1 MTAMKRIVL
10 FPMMLLF
17 ALACSKGDPSGTAD
31 TPGDD
36 TPQEIEIS
44 SFTVQKNLNLA
55 VDGGTVSLPV
65 TTEPADASLRRFAR
79 LEVEPEGI
87 IEVSASDKELSVT
100 PLEKGSAVLTIRPQF
115 GPGTPAKVNIT
126 VAAAIK
132 SLSLSAASGLSGGT
146 LTVGSGETVQVKAT
160 VRNEDNKIVEA
171 QLVWKILEGSDLI
184 SLDGDGKVT
193 GLKGNGTA
201 RIRCEVATK
210 PTEVYAELPVKTI
223 WAPQEIVMKDEAD
236 WNGEVRLTPGHV
248 TTRQF
253 KVLPPEAPQ
262 DLTFVGGSNTYLS
275 YKVTKQSGEW
285 GCSVQFTFN
294 NPCEGKVPI
303 SITAGKV
310 TKVLPVYLDLYKD
323 SAPKPGDYIYYK
335 ASDGTFRA
343 SDCGRR
349 FKTRF
354 EGGDDLTPKAP
365 QPQAGEEYIG
375 VLVRAELP
383 IEGQEFLGGGRAR
396 SGLPGFMMDG
406 RKYHGLVMAKENA
419 GDPCKWSPVSYNI
432 KNEGVSNEA
441 WGHVGYL
448 NLLTYNQ
455 TAQDSYKIT
464 AAEVVRQYAQSHPV
478 GTSSSG
484 WFLPGI
490 YDMSGETTYFT
501 TALEKEFALSAE
513 GMKDATGTYLTFW
526 TVTQWPYS
534 GSVGNMKDF
543 AHVWTAGPSATDGR
557 KSDPL
562 PVRAMLWL

>member
-1 MTAMKRIVL
+1 MKKIVL
-10 FPMMLLF
+10 LPLILSLVLSCGKEPQTE
-17 ALACSKGDPSGTAD
+17 AAGNNEDNQ
-31 TPGDD
+31 
-36 TPQEIEIS
+36 PQEIEIS
-44 SFTVQKNLNLA
+44 SFKVGNNLVLA
-55 VDGGTVSLPV
+55 VDGGTVRLPV
-65 TTEPADASLRRFAR
+65 ETDPADASLRRFAR
-79 LEVEPEGI
+79 LDVDPEGI
-87 IEVSASDKELSVT
+87 VEVTALDNELSVK
-100 PLEKGSAVLTIRPQF
+100 PLEKGSAVVTIRPKY
-115 GPGTPAKVNIT
+115 GPGSSAKVNIT

-132 SLSLSAASGLSGGT
+132 SISLSATSGLSGGT
-146 LTVGSGETVQVKAT
+146 LTVGSGETIQVKAT

-171 QLVWKILEGSDLI
+171 QLNWKIQEGSDLI

-210 PTEVYAELPVKTI
+210 PNEVYAELPVKTI
-223 WAPQEIVMKDEAD
+223 WAPQEIVMKDDAD
-236 WNGEVRLTPGHV
+236 WGGEVRLTPGHV

-262 DLTFVGGSNTYLS
+262 DLTFVGGSDYYLS

-310 TKVLPVYLDLYKD
+310 TKVLPVYLDLYKE

-349 FKTRF
+349 FKARF

-383 IEGQEFLGGGRAR
+383 LEGQEFLGGGRAR

-419 GDPCKWSPVSYNI
+419 GEPCKWSESSYNI
-432 KNEGVSNEA
+432 KDKGVSNNA

-490 YDMSGETTYFT
+490 YDMSEGTTYFT

>member
-1 MTAMKRIVL
+1 MKRMVL

-17 ALACSKGDPSGTAD
+17 ALACSKGDPGGPAD
-31 TPGDD
+31 NPGDD

-44 SFTVQKNLNLA
+44 SFTVQKNLILA

-132 SLSLSAASGLSGGT
+132 SISLSATSGLSGGA
-146 LTVGSGETVQVKAT
+146 LTVGSGETIQVNAI
-160 VRNEDNKIVEA
+160 VRNEDNSIVEA
-171 QLVWKILEGSDLI
+171 QLIWKILEGSDLI
-184 SLDGDGKVT
+184 SLDQEGNVT

-223 WAPQEIVMKDEAD
+223 WAPQEIVMEDEAA
-236 WNGEVRLTPGHV
+236 WGPEVHLVAGHV
-248 TTRQF
+248 TTRRF
-253 KVLPPEAPQ
+253 KVLPAEAPQ
-262 DLTFVGGSNTYLS
+262 DLVLSGGNGYYFLCETQTQTGEWRYSVKFTFVKESPS
-275 YKVTKQSGEW
+275 CFPVTLTASGKKIKKE
-285 GCSVQFTFN
+285 
-294 NPCEGKVPI
+294 I
-303 SITAGKV
+303 
-310 TKVLPVYLDLYKD
+310 LVYMDRYNA
-323 SAPKPGDYIYYK
+323 SMPKPGDYIYYK
-335 ASDGTFRA
+335 ASDGSFRA

-349 FKTRF
+349 QTSRF
-354 EGGDDLTPKAP
+354 EGGDGKTPKAP
-365 QPQAGEEYIG
+365 EPMAGEEYIG
-375 VLVRAELP
+375 VLVRTELP
-383 IEGQEFLGGGRAR
+383 AEGQEFLGASRTR
-396 SGLPGFMMDG
+396 PSLPGFMMG
-406 RKYHGLVMAKENA
+406 SRRYHGLVMAKENA
-419 GDPCKWSPVSYNI
+419 GEPCKWSESSYNI
-432 KNEGVSNEA
+432 KEKGLSNNA

-490 YDMSGETTYFT
+490 YDMSEGTTYFT